1 MNANANFTKQ
11 NFRYFRLRETFE
23 FFAKKEKSANI
34 SFNLVNFRAIAK
46 KKITVQLWIP
56 EELC

>member
-1 MNANANFTKQ
+1 MNANANFAKQ
-11 NFRYFRLRETFE
+11 ILDISASGKLE
-23 FFAKKEKSANI
+23 FFAIKEKSANI
-34 SFNLVNFRAIAK
+34 SFNLVNFRALAK